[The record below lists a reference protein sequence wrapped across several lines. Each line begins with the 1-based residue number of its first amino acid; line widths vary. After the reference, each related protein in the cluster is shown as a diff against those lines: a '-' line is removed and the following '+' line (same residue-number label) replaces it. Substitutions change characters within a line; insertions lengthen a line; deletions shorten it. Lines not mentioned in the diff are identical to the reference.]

1 MIKIL
6 QKITHAITFYS
17 KESQKEEFN
26 FHQTRLLQKKFDDID
41 PYLDLMD
48 DVAEKL
54 SILTAF
60 EIKPLTKLC
69 FGSSPAEAKRKLGK
83 PFAAF
88 IANGL
93 LQTDVLIFNTRYMG
107 YKARLELSYY
117 QQMLFGFSC
126 YFEDAENEDKNLILG
141 ALETH
146 YQIRLN
152 NPQIQKIIDNTGN
165 TISISETENFQLH
178 FFFTDHPLFTELKNI
193 AVFYNRN
200 KHTASAEME
209 KAIYHSGV
217 TGDKTAKPVGL

>member
-1 MIKIL
+1 MIKIF
-6 QKITHAITFYS
+6 QKITNAITFFG

-26 FHQTRLLQKKFDDID
+26 FPQTRLLRKKFDDID

-48 DVAEKL
+48 DVAGKL
-54 SILTAF
+54 SILTAL
-60 EIKPLTKLC
+60 EIKPFAKLR
-69 FGSSPAEAKRKLGK
+69 FGSSPAEAKRNLGK

-88 IANGL
+88 MANGL

-126 YFEDAENEDKNLILG
+126 CFEDAENEDKHLILE
-141 ALETH
+141 ALATH
-146 YQIRLN
+146 FQVRLI
-152 NPQIQKIIDNTGN
+152 NPQIQKIIDNNGN
-165 TISISETENFQLH
+165 TISISETENLQLH

-200 KHTASAEME
+200 KHTDSAEKK
-209 KAIYHSGV
+209 KAIYHSRV